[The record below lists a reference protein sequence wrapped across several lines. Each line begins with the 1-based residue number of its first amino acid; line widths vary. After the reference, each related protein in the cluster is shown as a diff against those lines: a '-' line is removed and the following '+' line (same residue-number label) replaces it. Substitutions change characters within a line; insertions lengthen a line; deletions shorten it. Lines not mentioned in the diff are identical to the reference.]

1 VIIGLDTSFVVQL
14 EVAGH
19 PGHERARMMRDS
31 RLDAGDR
38 FGLAPQVLAEFVH
51 VVTDA
56 RRFEHPLSVEAALQR
71 ADAWWNADEV
81 APIYPNEHTIT
92 LFLGWLRD
100 YRLGRKRLLDT
111 LLAATYFTNEVTA
124 IVTANARDYG
134 VFASFEVLST

>member
-19 PGHERARMMRDS
+19 PGHEQARTMRDS
-31 RLDAGDR
+31 RLNAGDR
-38 FGLAPQVLAEFVH
+38 FALAPQVLAEFVH

-56 RRFEHPLSVEAALQR
+56 RRFERPLSVEAALSR
-71 ADAWWNADEV
+71 AGAWWNADEV
-81 APIYPNEHTIT
+81 APVYPNEHTVT

-100 YRLGRKRLLDT
+100 HRLGRKRLLDT

-124 IVTANARDYG
+124 IVTANARDYS